1 MTPDEFRDYQDK
13 VAQQYLKST
22 VRGPNEEDLGLAF
35 TYGDLISDENENIF
49 ARSAVLKDPKI
60 RKLAEEHYSPEVID
74 KAIAQWE
81 AYKEKNVT
89 PYISRNF
96 VSYGPENFPSYAAE
110 LERRKSPEYQTEL
123 REEQQTFPY
132 ASGTFSDDIVM
143 APWFFEEGKEVA
155 SYGINPMP
163 EAQADLPENLRDDIG
178 LNPRRMT
185 KENFEFLA
193 KKYDLKGKFRYVN
206 PNKPNLGITYTDE
219 NGIEKLVNSTFIS
232 GTDWENF
239 LRQEGPA
246 LIADI
251 ALTLGGTKKLDKS
264 LKGSKFL
271 GRKGLEALKKIDP
284 TWLERSLKVG
294 GMGALSATGAT
305 TGDLLRLLI
314 GKGMGAN
321 DLSPEQMLEESL
333 MIGTLAFLG
342 TSAVSAFTLAFP
354 KLWYNIMGTDIP
366 NSFYARM
373 EDVTE
378 TIKRQEA
385 GLPSGV
391 GGTEVDFLYGDPT
404 TVKQIQETI
413 DELSSQVVQEIGQWR
428 PTVSSLTG
436 DIDAATLEAVFL
448 KNAGDTAYG
457 AFYEQLKQGNRQV
470 IEQLF
475 RAINEK
481 AGGTTTTATS
491 AGLGQQFRVFATEK
505 IDAIDR
511 AAREAIANM
520 QKAWKTQV
528 DEVDAGGASLLKK
541 VPPKEGLPFTGPD
554 VRLKQ
559 IKDDYLKPFND
570 EWDNTLKKYENLI
583 GGGGYIKTPT
593 NIWKKGIQ
601 RDANNLIKSL
611 ESPEAEVAFKTVF
624 GPEGGAIMKRFQMLG
639 KQGFEN
645 PKFTIKEMNQ
655 ARVVL
660 NDIIGNTDNKKII
673 RYATELMTGI
683 KKQIDVT
690 LDEGAKIE
698 MKNAGISPLG
708 RGKNAGDYT
717 PKQINS
723 YKQETGY
730 GLDLN
735 KAWLNQKTAIE
746 ESGTRLITELLKK
759 EPERVLPYIL
769 ETNTKGARSNTQM
782 ARLVKVL
789 KEKGSGELN
798 DLRKSFAGYIQDTY
812 INVADETPQQIARNY
827 RNFMKDYRGTINELF
842 EGGWDSFNFNP
853 KQFEKYVVKE
863 LDDYV
868 IRQNAIKARFGLAD
882 NPDPNPTDIIYSFLN
897 ASKTQKQTGQLMF
910 DMEELLGLAKG
921 NKLMEEELAAVTR
934 RWITQ
939 EVTAPKQGLDNIV
952 TYDPTAI
959 NRLLT
964 EGFGPEDITGPAL
977 TFDNFI
983 LPLLGKGGKEYLRN
997 LKVWNALVQREVGA
1011 DLAEKSVQRF
1021 LNMST
1026 ESSTEY
1032 LKKAIIPPLTQ
1043 FGRRVTA
1050 FEKRLNEKSQAFI
1063 AEMLLDPVLFKRT
1076 LAAVKGR
1083 QNMSTFIRFLS
1094 SYGTIATSDMGEEL
1108 SLYDPNEK
1116 RQSTREKSVLEI
1128 PSKIPGRILEMG
1140 EDFVE
1145 LGSIQ

>member
-1 MTPDEFRDYQDK
+1 MTPDEFAEYQNK

-22 VRGPNEEDLGLAF
+22 VKGPNEEDLGLAF
-35 TYGDLISDENENIF
+35 TYGDLISDRTENIL
-49 ARSAVLKDPKI
+49 ARSAVLKNPKV
-60 RKLAEEHYSPEVID
+60 RKRAEEHYSPEVID
-74 KAIAQWE
+74 RAIAQWE
-81 AYKEKNVT
+81 TYKEENVT

-110 LERRKSPEYQTEL
+110 LERRKSPDYPTEL
-123 REEQQTFPY
+123 KEEQQTFPY

-143 APWFFEEGKEVA
+143 SPWFFEEGKEVA
-155 SYGINPMP
+155 SYGVNPMP
-163 EAQADLPENLRDDIG
+163 EAQADLPENLRDDIA

-193 KKYDLKGKFRYVN
+193 KKYNLKGKLKYVN
-206 PNKPNLGITYTDE
+206 PNKPNLGITYTNE
-219 NGIEKLVNSTFIS
+219 NGVEKIVNSTFIT

-239 LRQEGPA
+239 LRQEGPS
-246 LIADI
+246 LMADI
-251 ALTLGGTKKLDKS
+251 ALTIGGTKKLDKS
-264 LKGSKFL
+264 IKGMKFL
-271 GRKGLEALKKIDP
+271 GVKGLEALKKIDP
-284 TWLERSLKVG
+284 KWLERSLKVG

-305 TGDLLRLLI
+305 SGDLLRLLI
-314 GKGMGAN
+314 GKGTGAN
-321 DLSPEQMLEESL
+321 DLSPEQMLKESL
-333 MIGTLAFLG
+333 MIGTLSFLG
-342 TSAVSAFTLAFP
+342 TAAVSTFTLAFP
-354 KLWYNIMGTDIP
+354 KLWYNFTGQDIP
-366 NSFYARM
+366 TSFYARM

-413 DELSSQVVQEIGQWR
+413 DELSSQVVQEIGEWR
-428 PTVSSLTG
+428 PTIASLTG

-448 KNAGDTAYG
+448 KNASDTTYG

-481 AGGTTTTATS
+481 AGGTTTAATS

-505 IDAIDR
+505 IESLDR

-520 QKAWKTQV
+520 QKAWKIQV
-528 DEVDAGGASLLKK
+528 DEVDAGGTNLLRE
-541 VPPKEGLPFTGPD
+541 VPPKEELLFTGPD

-570 EWDNTLKKYENLI
+570 KWNNTFKKYGDLI

-601 RDANNLIKSL
+601 RDADNLVKSL
-611 ESPEAEVAFKTVF
+611 DSPEAAVAFKTVF
-624 GPEGGAIMKRFQMLG
+624 GAEGGAVMKRFQMLG

-645 PKFTIKEMNQ
+645 PKFTMKEMNQ

-660 NDIIGNTDNKKII
+660 NEIIGNTDNKQII
-673 RYATELMTGI
+673 RYATNLMTGI
-683 KKQIDVT
+683 KKQMQAT
-690 LDEGAKIE
+690 LDDGARIE
-698 MKNAGISPLG
+698 MKNANISPLG
-708 RGKNAGDYT
+708 KGKNAGDYT

-735 KAWLNQKTAIE
+735 KAWQNQKTAIK
-746 ESGTRLITELLKK
+746 ESGTRLINELLQK

-769 ETNTKGARSNTQM
+769 ETNTKGSRINTQM
-782 ARLVKVL
+782 SRLVKVL

-798 DLRKSFAGYIQDTY
+798 GLRKSFAGYIQDNF

-827 RNFMKDYRGTINELF
+827 REFMKEYRGTINELF
-842 EGGWDSFNFNP
+842 EGGWSSFSFNP

-897 ASKTQKQTGQLMF
+897 SSKTQKQTGQLMF

-921 NKLMEEELAAVTR
+921 NKLMEEELANVTR

-939 EVTAPKQGLDNIV
+939 EVTAPKQGLDNVV

-964 EGFGPEDITGPAL
+964 EGFGPQDITGPAL

-983 LPLLGKGGKEYLRN
+983 LPLLGKEGKEYLKN

-1011 DLAEKSVQRF
+1011 DIAEKSVQKY

-1032 LKKAIIPPLTQ
+1032 LKKAVIPPLTQ

-1050 FEKRLNEKSQAFI
+1050 FEKRLNEKSQEFI
-1063 AEMLLDPVLFKRT
+1063 AEMLLNPDLFKRT

-1094 SYGTIATSDMGEEL
+1094 SYGTVATADMGEEL
-1108 SLYDPNEK
+1108 SLYDPNK
-1116 RQSTREKSVLEI
+1116 KKQSTREKSVFEI
-1128 PSKIPGRILEMG
+1128 PAKIPGRVLEIG
-1140 EDFVE
+1140 EE
-1145 LGSIQ
+1145 TIGLGAP

>member
-1 MTPDEFRDYQDK
+1 MTPEEFTNYQNK
-13 VAQQYLKST
+13 VAQQYLKSR
-22 VRGPNEEDLGLAF
+22 VKGPNEEDLGLDF
-35 TYGDLISDENENIF
+35 TYGDLISDKNENIF
-49 ARSAVLKDPKI
+49 ARSAVLKDPTV
-60 RKLAEEHYSPEVID
+60 RKLAEEHYSPETID

-81 AYKEKNVT
+81 AYKEENVT
-89 PYISRNF
+89 PYLSRNF
-96 VSYGPENFPSYAAE
+96 VSYGPENFPAYSAA
-110 LERRKSPEYQTEL
+110 LEQRKSSEYQAEL
-123 REEQQTFPY
+123 REEQETFPY

-143 APWFFEEGKEVA
+143 SPWFFEEGKDVA

-163 EAQADLPENLRDDIG
+163 EAQAELPEDLRDDIA

-219 NGIEKLVNSTFIS
+219 KGIEKLVNSPFIT

-246 LIADI
+246 IMLDI
-251 ALTLGGTKKLDKS
+251 AATIGGTKKLDKS
-264 LKGSKFL
+264 LKGMKFV
-271 GRKGLEALKKIDP
+271 GMQGLEALKKIDP
-284 TWLERSLKVG
+284 KWLKRSLQVG
-294 GMGALSATGAT
+294 GMGALSATGAV

-314 GKGMGAN
+314 GKGTGAN
-321 DLSPEQMLEESL
+321 DLSPDEMLKESS
-333 MIGTLAFLG
+333 MIGALAFLG
-342 TSAVSAFTLAFP
+342 TGAVQTFTLAFP
-354 KLWYNIMGTDIP
+354 KLWYNFTGQDIP

-373 EDVTE
+373 DDVME
-378 TIKRQEA
+378 TINRQEA

-391 GGTEVDFLYGDPT
+391 GGEIDMLYGDPT

-413 DELSSQVVQEIGQWR
+413 DELSSQVVQEIGEWR
-428 PTVSSLTG
+428 PTIASLTG

-481 AGGTTTTATS
+481 AGGTTTAATS

-511 AAREAIANM
+511 AAREAVARIQN
-520 QKAWKTQV
+520 AWKTQV
-528 DEVDAGGASLLKK
+528 DEVDAGGASLLRD
-541 VPPKEGLPFTGPD
+541 VPPEEPLLFTGSN

-570 EWDNTLKKYENLI
+570 EWDNTFKKYEDLI

-593 NIWKKGIQ
+593 NTWKRGIQ
-601 RDANNLIKSL
+601 RDADNLIKSL
-611 ESPEAEVAFKTVF
+611 DSPEAEVAFKTVF
-624 GPEGGAIMKRFQMLG
+624 GPEGGSIMKRFQMLG
-639 KQGFEN
+639 PTGFEN
-645 PKFTIKEMNQ
+645 PKFTMKEMNQ

-673 RYATELMTGI
+673 RYATNLMTGI
-683 KKQIDVT
+683 KKQMQAT
-690 LDEGAKIE
+690 LDDGARIE
-698 MKNAGISPLG
+698 MKSAGIEPLG
-708 RGKNAGDYT
+708 KKGSYTKN
-717 PKQINS
+717 QIKA

-735 KAWLNQKTAIE
+735 NAWLNQKQAIE
-746 ESGTRLITELLKK
+746 ESNTRLITELLQK
-759 EPERVLPYIL
+759 EPERALPYIL
-769 ETNTKGARSNTQM
+769 ETNTKGSRKNTQVS
-782 ARLVKVL
+782 RLVKVL
-789 KEKGSGELN
+789 KEKGTGELN
-798 DLRKSFAGYIQDTY
+798 DLRKSFAGYIQDTF

-827 RNFMKDYRGTINELF
+827 RNFMKEYRGTINELF
-842 EGGWDSFNFNP
+842 EGGWDSFSFNP
-853 KQFEKYVVKE
+853 KKFEKYVIKE

-1011 DLAEKSVQRF
+1011 DIAEKSVQKY

-1063 AEMLLDPVLFKRT
+1063 AEMLLDPDLFKRT
-1076 LAAVKGR
+1076 LAAVRGR
-1083 QNMSTFIRFLS
+1083 QNMSTFIRFLT
-1094 SYGTIATSDMGEEL
+1094 SYGTVATADMGEEL
-1108 SLYDPNEK
+1108 SLYDPNK
-1116 RQSTREKSVLEI
+1116 KKQATREKSAFEI
-1128 PSKIPGRILEMG
+1128 PANIPGRILELG
-1140 EDFVE
+1140 EE
-1145 LGSIQ
+1145 TIGLGAPQ